1 MNTEVVDALKG
12 QIELGKSPLDVADSI
27 ARGLLQIGAVVV
39 RPNDLFTWSSGWKS
53 PIYCDNRLILSYPAL
68 RDQVLRGFEA
78 VMRAY
83 FAGTDLVS
91 GTATAGIPHAAML
104 ADRLGLRMGYVRSS
118 AKGHGMQKRVEGRV
132 YPGATAV
139 VVEDT
144 LSTGTSAYDA
154 VSALQAEGV
163 RVLGVLCVFSY
174 DFDVVKKRV
183 QETGV
188 PAYRLVDY
196 DALLRAALA
205 LGVVTAAEEEGL
217 RAWREHPESYGQ

>member
-1 MNTEVVDALKG
+1 MNTEVMGKVAV
-12 QIELGKSPLDVADSI
+12 ELGDCPLPVAASI
-27 ARGLLQIGAVVV
+27 ARGLLQIGAVVL

-53 PIYCDNRLILSYPAL
+53 PIYCDNRLILSYPTL

-78 VMRAY
+78 VMREY
-83 FAGTDLVS
+83 FAGTDLVA

-144 LSTGTSAYDA
+144 LSTGASAYDA
-154 VSALQAEGV
+154 VAALQADGV
-163 RVLGVLCVFSY
+163 HVLGVLSVFSY
-174 DFDVVKKRV
+174 DFEAVKKRV

-188 PAYRLVDY
+188 RAYRLVDY
-196 DALLRAALA
+196 DALLLAAVE
-205 LGVVTAAEEEGL
+205 LGAVSTADEDGL